1 MIKCYRPIPFFAR
14 VVVKDKGGRHTMPK
28 VLRQKVIKQ
37 DLGEA
42 WHTFCVR
49 IIKKNEMAR
58 YKVGFS
64 GPHTLRTV
72 SAEFICLPHLHGGP
86 EEIRSSGLSSIQ

>member
-1 MIKCYRPIPFFAR
+1 
-14 VVVKDKGGRHTMPK
+14 MPR

-37 DLGEA
+37 DLGEV

-64 GPHTLRTV
+64 GSHTLRTV
-72 SAEFICLPHLHGGP
+72 SAEFICLPQKKFEVPDFLLFNKSPGRSRIIRMIAPHWPLH
-86 EEIRSSGLSSIQ
+86 

>member
-1 MIKCYRPIPFFAR
+1 
-14 VVVKDKGGRHTMPK
+14 MPR

-58 YKVGFS
+58 FKVGF
-64 GPHTLRTV
+64 
-72 SAEFICLPHLHGGP
+72 
-86 EEIRSSGLSSIQ
+86 

>member
-1 MIKCYRPIPFFAR
+1 MPR
-14 VVVKDKGGRHTMPK
+14 VS
-28 VLRQKVIKQ
+28 RQKVIKQ
-37 DLGEA
+37 DLGEV

-49 IIKKNEMAR
+49 SMKKNEMAR

>member
-1 MIKCYRPIPFFAR
+1 
-14 VVVKDKGGRHTMPK
+14 MPK
-28 VLRQKVIKQ
+28 ILRQKVIKQ
-37 DLGEA
+37 DLWEA
-42 WHTFCVR
+42 WHTFCVP

-58 YKVGFS
+58 YKVGFL

-86 EEIRSSGLSSIQ
+86 EEIQSYGLSSTQ

>member
-1 MIKCYRPIPFFAR
+1 M
-14 VVVKDKGGRHTMPK
+14 
-28 VLRQKVIKQ
+28 IKQ
-37 DLGEA
+37 DLGEV

-72 SAEFICLPHLHGGP
+72 SAELICLPHLHGGP
-86 EEIRSSGLSSIQ
+86 EEIRSSVDDSGKKKEKFREIFF